1 MIENMNEIKYP
12 VIVEVAD
19 DEGNFCIYKSPTSVA
34 NLVSSN
40 ETYVEDV
47 PIQEGD
53 TICTKE
59 FLQGKYV
66 RVKYPTDILF
76 LMKLGVNGGYSAHH
90 NLLNS
95 VDLIAKIPEGVPVY
109 IVFNEKGEM
118 LLELTPDKK
127 YYLEVEI
134 PFPESIY
141 QKEGFVSEEFLS
153 QANRPTTEALSED
166 FPPSEG
172 DSLAES
178 LHSLSERY
186 TLFYS
191 FHPSEVD
198 SSDKSAASR
207 SYFLVDYKEV
217 SYKVDSV
224 AKVGDLEKMI
234 MIERGLCYEE

>member
-1 MIENMNEIKYP
+1 MIENINEIKYP

-19 DEGNFCIYKSPTSVA
+19 DEGNFYLYDSPLSVYYFEGGGSMFTEH
-34 NLVSSN
+34 L
-40 ETYVEDV
+40 

-59 FLQGKYV
+59 FLRGKYV
-66 RVKYPTDILF
+66 RVKCLEEMDYIR
-76 LMKLGVNGGYSAHH
+76 KLCGNAGMS
-90 NLLNS
+90 
-95 VDLIAKIPEGVPVY
+95 
-109 IVFNEKGEM
+109 EM
-118 LLELTPDKK
+118 LLTGDDFVVFNTTNAYSFYEDVEQDWLQDYEELI
-127 YYLEVEI
+127 I

-141 QKEGFVSEEFLS
+141 QKGTSVEAE
-153 QANRPTTEALSED
+153 QPTTETLSQD
-166 FPPSEG
+166 FSHLEG

-178 LHSLSERY
+178 LHNLSERY

-191 FHPSEVD
+191 FHPVGED

>member
-1 MIENMNEIKYP
+1 MIENVNEIKYP
-12 VIVEVAD
+12 VIIKAWGASYYLYESCKSAHKLD
-19 DEGNFCIYKSPTSVA
+19 SEGSLYKES
-34 NLVSSN
+34 L
-40 ETYVEDV
+40 
-47 PIQEGD
+47 PINKHD
-53 TICTKE
+53 TIRTKE

-66 RVKYPTDILF
+66 RVKCPEEMDYIR
-76 LMKLGVNGGYSAHH
+76 KLCGNAGMS
-90 NLLNS
+90 
-95 VDLIAKIPEGVPVY
+95 
-109 IVFNEKGEM
+109 EM
-118 LLELTPDKK
+118 LLTGDDFVVFNTTNAYSFYEDVEQDWLQDYEELI
-127 YYLEVEI
+127 L

-141 QKEGFVSEEFLS
+141 QKESSEKEEYLATEPLS
-153 QANRPTTEALSED
+153 QD
-166 FPPSEG
+166 FSHLEG

-191 FHPSEVD
+191 YYPSEVD